1 MPTGGSEKVANTR
14 ICEDCKSKPTMH
26 SNHPL
31 CASCLAKRSNSSPN
45 RGRKARNKRK
55 RGNAAEG
62 KDPREIS
69 RLRPDLEVR
78 ISFSKFPELLDGLK
92 AMAEKEIRPLDLQ
105 MIYLLRKG
113 LEESRN

>member
-1 MPTGGSEKVANTR
+1 
-14 ICEDCKSKPTMH
+14 
-26 SNHPL
+26 
-31 CASCLAKRSNSSPN
+31 
-45 RGRKARNKRK
+45 
-55 RGNAAEG
+55 
-62 KDPREIS
+62 
-69 RLRPDLEVR
+69 LEVR